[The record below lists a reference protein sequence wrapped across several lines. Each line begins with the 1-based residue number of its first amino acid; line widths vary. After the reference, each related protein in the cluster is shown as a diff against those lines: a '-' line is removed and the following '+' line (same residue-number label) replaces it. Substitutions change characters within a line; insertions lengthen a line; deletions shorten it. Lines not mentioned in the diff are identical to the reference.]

1 MSNIS
6 APLNDGDRSSSNSTV
21 RLERLAKPVHGSSL
35 KSLWSNVRD
44 FLLERPVKY
53 RGGRTPEMFATFRF
67 GGSVGE
73 NFKGLFQAGPHGP
86 VDSALLVKWEAE
98 TGFWENLRDLIAPRK
113 QPPLATTSQP
123 IPVPE
128 IWSKD
133 TGLPRAQ
140 ALSIAVHVL
149 VLLIL
154 LVFVPLLPGLMSP
167 ATTKASNIVATPVDV
182 SPYLP
187 KMPPAEKKA
196 GGGGGQHD
204 QAPAAKG
211 RLPKFSWTQIARPMV
226 KPPAHPEI
234 AVTPTVLGNPAIVMP
249 NINAPNWGDPL
260 GKTVSDSLGQ
270 GRGTGVGNGNGAGV
284 GPGEGWNTGGG
295 LPYAGT
301 GGYGEP
307 KCVYCPE
314 PEFSMDAVKVKVQGV
329 VLLSA
334 VITADGKVTDIHV
347 SKGLGFGLDEKVIE
361 MVRSWRLTPA
371 RGPDGKPAAVRM
383 DIEVTY
389 RLF

>member
-1 MSNIS
+1 M
-6 APLNDGDRSSSNSTV
+6 G
-21 RLERLAKPVHGSSL
+21 LERLGTPVHGSSL
-35 KSLWSNVRD
+35 KSLWSNLRD
-44 FLLERPVKY
+44 FLMERPVKY

-67 GGSVGE
+67 GGSLSDNV
-73 NFKGLFQAGPHGP
+73 KGLLEAGPRGP
-86 VDSALLVKWEAE
+86 VNSPLLVKWEEE

-113 QPPLATTSQP
+113 QAPLPTTSEP

-133 TGLPRAQ
+133 TALPRAQ
-140 ALSIAVHVL
+140 ALSIAVHVI
-149 VLLIL
+149 VLLVL

-167 ATTKASNIVATPVDV
+167 ATTKASNITTAVDI

-187 KMPPAEKKA
+187 KLAPAEKKA

-204 QAPAAKG
+204 QAPASKG
-211 RLPKFSWTQIARPMV
+211 RLPKFSWTQIARPLV

-260 GKTVSDSLGQ
+260 GKTVNDSLGQ
-270 GRGTGVGNGNGAGV
+270 GRGTGVGNGYGAGV

-295 LPYAGT
+295 PPEAGI
-301 GGYGEP
+301 GGYGIP
-307 KCVYCPE
+307 QCAYCPQ
-314 PEFSMDAVKVKVQGV
+314 PEYSMDAVKVKLQGV
-329 VLLSA
+329 VLLAA
-334 VITADGKVTDIHV
+334 VITADGKVTDVHV
-347 SKGLGFGLDEKVIE
+347 AKGLGYGLDEKAVE
-361 MVRSWRLTPA
+361 MARTWRLIPA
-371 RGPDGKPAAVRM
+371 RGPDGKPAAVRTT
-383 DIEVTY
+383 IEVTF